1 MVSKGFKKIL
11 FIIGMSTFSQIQIKQ
26 ILLDQ
31 KLTIIFVYPML
42 LSFVYIF
49 LDNFF
54 DVFQQNKWFVFV
66 VVPEI
71 ICQ

>member
-31 KLTIIFVYPML
+31 KLTIIFLYPML

-49 LDNFF
+49 LDNF
-54 DVFQQNKWFVFV
+54 
-66 VVPEI
+66 
-71 ICQ
+71 